1 MLRSPPAAREATA
14 PGVSGSLEAV
24 VVWLEEPQP
33 PAQSANSASTA
44 RTLGT
49 EGAFVGTVKPA

>member
-1 MLRSPPAAREATA
+1 
-14 PGVSGSLEAV
+14 
-24 VVWLEEPQP
+24 VWLEEPQP

-49 EGAFVGTVKPA
+49 GGAFVGTVKPA